1 MDLTFFP
8 LTLDAIDQAA
18 AESLCLFVASDE
30 RPLTGLAGLVDWRL
44 TARLSKLVRG
54 GQLTGEAGEAVL
66 TSPGP
71 RLAFR
76 KMFLFGIGPS
86 DQSDE
91 QLQAHVAEALRK
103 LTQAGVKDAALQLPP
118 RLPADTGVRTLIDEM
133 QGPGRAVVFAVEP
146 QRMIAALSKVARG
159 QARVEQRT
167 VKVQSPAP
175 PPPIAAE
182 PAIAPAIESEP
193 PPQTPTRPGR
203 KPVPPPPQRYV
214 PAEPKQNVFKKKKRR

>member
-91 QLQAHVAEALRK
+91 QLQTHVA
-103 LTQAGVKDAALQLPP
+103 
-118 RLPADTGVRTLIDEM
+118 
-133 QGPGRAVVFAVEP
+133 
-146 QRMIAALSKVARG
+146 
-159 QARVEQRT
+159 
-167 VKVQSPAP
+167 
-175 PPPIAAE
+175 
-182 PAIAPAIESEP
+182 EP

-214 PAEPKQNVFKKKKRR
+214 PAEPKQNVFKKKKR

>member
-18 AESLCLFVASDE
+18 AESLCLFVTSDE

-44 TARLSKLVRG
+44 TARLSRLVRG

-86 DQSDE
+86 GQTDD
-91 QLQAHVAEALRK
+91 QLQGHVAEALRK
-103 LTQAGVKDAALQLPP
+103 LAQAGVREAALQLPP
-118 RLPADTGVRTLIDEM
+118 RLSPEVGVRTLIDEL
-133 QGPGRAVVFAVEP
+133 PGSGRTVVFAHEP
-146 QRMIAALSKVARG
+146 QKMIAAFSKVARG

-167 VKVQSPAP
+167 VKVQSPP
-175 PPPIAAE
+175 PPAAAE
-182 PAIAPAIESEP
+182 PPVATAVESEP
-193 PPQTPTRPGR
+193 PRPGR

-214 PAEPKQNVFKKKKRR
+214 PAEPKQNVFRKKKKK

>member
-18 AESLCLFVASDE
+18 AESLCLFVTSDE

-44 TARLSKLVRG
+44 TARLSRLVRG

-86 DQSDE
+86 GQTDD
-91 QLQAHVAEALRK
+91 QLQGHVAEALRK
-103 LTQAGVKDAALQLPP
+103 LAQAGVREAALQLPP
-118 RLPADTGVRTLIDEM
+118 RLSPEVGVRTLIDEL
-133 QGPGRAVVFAVEP
+133 PGSGRTVVFAHEP
-146 QRMIAALSKVARG
+146 QKMIAALSKVARG

-167 VKVQSPAP
+167 VKVQSPP
-175 PPPIAAE
+175 PPAAE
-182 PAIAPAIESEP
+182 PPVATAVESEP
-193 PPQTPTRPGR
+193 PRPGR

-214 PAEPKQNVFKKKKRR
+214 PAEPKQNVFRKKKKK

>member
-1 MDLTFFP
+1 MELTFFP

-18 AESLCLFVASDE
+18 AESLCLFVTSDE

-44 TARLSKLVRG
+44 TARLSRLVRG

-86 DQSDE
+86 GQTDD
-91 QLQAHVAEALRK
+91 QLQGHVAEALRK
-103 LTQAGVKDAALQLPP
+103 LAQAGVREAALQLPP
-118 RLPADTGVRTLIDEM
+118 RLSPEVGVRTLIDEL
-133 QGPGRAVVFAVEP
+133 QGSARTVVFAHEP
-146 QRMIAALSKVARG
+146 QKMIAALSKVARG

-167 VKVQSPAP
+167 VKVQSPP
-175 PPPIAAE
+175 PPAAE
-182 PAIAPAIESEP
+182 PPVATAVESEP
-193 PPQTPTRPGR
+193 PRPGR

-214 PAEPKQNVFKKKKRR
+214 PAEPKQNVFRKKKKK

>member
-18 AESLCLFVASDE
+18 AESLCLFVTSDE

-44 TARLSKLVRG
+44 TARLSRLVRG

-86 DQSDE
+86 GQTDD
-91 QLQAHVAEALRK
+91 QLQGHVAEALRK
-103 LTQAGVKDAALQLPP
+103 LAQAGVREAALQLPP
-118 RLPADTGVRTLIDEM
+118 RLSPEVGVRTLIEEL
-133 QGPGRAVVFAVEP
+133 QGSGRTVVFAHEP
-146 QRMIAALSKVARG
+146 QKMIAALSKVARG

-167 VKVQSPAP
+167 VKVQSPSP
-175 PPPIAAE
+175 PAAE
-182 PAIAPAIESEP
+182 PAVATAVESEP
-193 PPQTPTRPGR
+193 ARPGR

-214 PAEPKQNVFKKKKRR
+214 PAEPKQNVFKKKKK

>member
-18 AESLCLFVASDE
+18 AESLCLFVTSDE

-44 TARLSKLVRG
+44 TARLSRLVRG

-86 DQSDE
+86 GQTDD
-91 QLQAHVAEALRK
+91 QLQGHVAEALRK
-103 LTQAGVKDAALQLPP
+103 LAHAGVREAALQLPP
-118 RLPADTGVRTLIDEM
+118 QLSPEVGVRTLIEEL
-133 QGPGRAVVFAVEP
+133 QGSGRTVVFAHEP
-146 QRMIAALSKVARG
+146 QKMIAALSKVARG

-167 VKVQSPAP
+167 VKVQSPP
-175 PPPIAAE
+175 PPAAE
-182 PAIAPAIESEP
+182 PVATAVESESP
-193 PPQTPTRPGR
+193 RPGR

-214 PAEPKQNVFKKKKRR
+214 PAEPKQNVFKKKKK

>member
-18 AESLCLFVASDE
+18 AESLCLFVGSDE

-44 TARLSKLVRG
+44 TAKLSKLVRG

-71 RLAFR
+71 RLSFR

-86 DQSDE
+86 AQSDE

-103 LTQAGVKDAALQLPP
+103 LANAGVKDAALQLPP
-118 RLPADTGVRTLIDEM
+118 RLPSGLLT
-133 QGPGRAVVFAVEP
+133 
-146 QRMIAALSKVARG
+146 S
-159 QARVEQRT
+159 
-167 VKVQSPAP
+167 
-175 PPPIAAE
+175 
-182 PAIAPAIESEP
+182 
-193 PPQTPTRPGR
+193 
-203 KPVPPPPQRYV
+203 
-214 PAEPKQNVFKKKKRR
+214 

>member
-18 AESLCLFVASDE
+18 AESLCLFVTSDE

-44 TARLSKLVRG
+44 TARLSRLVRG

-86 DQSDE
+86 DQTDD
-91 QLQAHVAEALRK
+91 QLQGHVAEALRK
-103 LTQAGVKDAALQLPP
+103 LAHAGVREAALQLPP
-118 RLPADTGVRTLIDEM
+118 RLSPEVGVRTLIEEL
-133 QGPGRAVVFAVEP
+133 QGSGRTVVFAHEP
-146 QRMIAALSKVARG
+146 QKMIAALSKVARG

-167 VKVQSPAP
+167 VKVQSPP
-175 PPPIAAE
+175 PPAAE
-182 PAIAPAIESEP
+182 PAVATPVESEP
-193 PPQTPTRPGR
+193 PRPGR

-214 PAEPKQNVFKKKKRR
+214 PAEPKQNVFKKKKK

>member
-18 AESLCLFVASDE
+18 AESLCLFVTSDE

-44 TARLSKLVRG
+44 TARLSRLVRG

-76 KMFLFGIGPS
+76 KMFLFGVGPS
-86 DQSDE
+86 VQSDE
-91 QLQAHVAEALRK
+91 QLQGHVAEALRR
-103 LTQAGVKDAALQLPP
+103 LAQAGVRDAALQLPP
-118 RLPADTGVRTLIDEM
+118 RLSPEVGVRTLIEEL
-133 QGPGRAVVFAVEP
+133 QGSGRTVVFAPEP
-146 QRMIAALSKVARG
+146 QKMMAALSKVARG
-159 QARVEQRT
+159 QARLEQRT
-167 VKVQSPAP
+167 VKVHP
-175 PPPIAAE
+175 PPTTIPLAPE
-182 PAIAPAIESEP
+182 PAVAPAVESEP
-193 PPQTPTRPGR
+193 PSATPTRPGR

-214 PAEPKQNVFKKKKRR
+214 PAEPKQNVFKKKKR

>member
-1 MDLTFFP
+1 FH
-8 LTLDAIDQAA
+8 
-18 AESLCLFVASDE
+18 V
-30 RPLTGLAGLVDWRL
+30 TGVQTCALPIF
-44 TARLSKLVRG
+44 
-54 GQLTGEAGEAVL
+54 

-76 KMFLFGIGPS
+76 KMFLFGIGPL
-86 DQSDE
+86 DQTDA
-91 QLQAHVAEALRK
+91 QLQTHVAEALRK
-103 LTQAGVKDAALQLPP
+103 LTHAGVKDAALQLPP
-118 RLPADTGVRTLIDEM
+118 RLAADTGVRTLIEEM
-133 QGPGRAVVFAVEP
+133 QGPGRALVFAAEP

-175 PPPIAAE
+175 PVPVAAE
-182 PAIAPAIESEP
+182 PAIAPAIESEPPP

-214 PAEPKQNVFKKKKRR
+214 PAEPK